1 MDTLHFVWFLGVL
14 GVLLALC
21 LYALYRVTRAERKDQ
36 LRTNAADLEISEL
49 VEDSEKAGGFWNAHS
64 APVIRDIPFTAE
76 ERAQARMKVNAESET
91 VPEVEA
97 PAETV
102 NSEEAPKF
110 DYPNFE
116 GFPCDSESFDD
127 FVLSMMEHGF
137 VIRFIMP
144 SREVQVIYTEPK
156 SRNPMEALRRIY
168 TAPLSIFPV
177 NLLHDEGRKR
187 TALWAMKK
195 FKREE
200 RLPSLDAFI
209 YL

>member
-1 MDTLHFVWFLGVL
+1 MEPLHLKLFFGVL
-14 GVLLALC
+14 GVLIVLC
-21 LYALYRVTRAERKDQ
+21 VFAYWRLTKL
-36 LRTNAADLEISEL
+36 
-49 VEDSEKAGGFWNAHS
+49 EKADRVQATAATDIPELAPESEPGGFWNAHS
-64 APVIRDIPFTAE
+64 APVVRDIPFTAE
-76 ERAQARMKVNAESET
+76 ERAQARMKAAESDSES